1 MSKGETVMKVMV
13 IIKATGESEAGIMP
27 SHEELTK
34 MGQFNEELVKAG
46 ILLAGE
52 GLHPTSKGVRISFP
66 EGAVTDGPFAET
78 NEQLGGFYLI
88 EARDLNDAIQVAA
101 RMPPLRFGCIE
112 VRPLVA
118 LTPG

>member
-1 MSKGETVMKVMV
+1 MKYLCLVY
-13 IIKATGESEAGIMP
+13 
-27 SHEELTK
+27 HEEAMTDALP
-34 MGQFNEELVKAG
+34 EWEYDAVV
-46 ILLAGE
+46 GE
-52 GLHPTSKGVRISFP
+52 GLDYREDLRQSGHYIASSPLQPVEMATTLRVRHGTLAI
-66 EGAVTDGPFAET
+66 TDGPFAET

-112 VRPLVA
+112 VRPLVD